1 MTLVR
6 ELLSE
11 LERNVV
17 LLSQLA
23 SQSREEFTGD
33 PRHYLLAER
42 CFQLA
47 IQCVLDIGFYLAAQ
61 KGWQRP
67 DDSREAI
74 LTMGRQGV
82 LPPEFAQRIQGMA
95 NFRNVL
101 VHAYLGINRD
111 LVYDYLSRLDDFT
124 EFSRHIEAYVTA
136 DSGRS

>member
-6 ELLSE
+6 ELLTEIDRNLSLLSE
-11 LERNVV
+11 L
-17 LLSQLA
+17 A
-23 SQSREEFTGD
+23 SLPREEFTGD

-61 KGWQRP
+61 NSWQRP
-67 DDSREAI
+67 EDSREAI
-74 LTMGRQGV
+74 LTLGRQGV
-82 LPPEFAQRIQGMA
+82 LPADFAQRIQGMA

-111 LVYDYLSRLDDFT
+111 LVYDYLNRLEDFT
-124 EFSRHIEAYVTA
+124 EFSRHIEVYLKPPSA
-136 DSGRS
+136 